1 MSISLPLQKA
11 VFARLSS
18 DATLSSLISGVYDIA
33 PPSAAYPYVLIGEDD
48 ITDASSKTSR
58 GFSVLL
64 RLEVWSTAMGRSPG
78 KSIEK
83 ELYRLLHQ
91 ASFSVTGFT
100 LVDCRFESSE
110 SSLEESARLFRT
122 VVRFRVVVF
131 VSGEW

>member
-11 VFARLSS
+11 IFTRLSS
-18 DATLSSLISGVYDIA
+18 DPTLSSLISGVYDIA
-33 PPSAAYPYVLIGEDD
+33 PRSAAYPYVLIGEDD
-48 ITDASSKTSR
+48 VTDASSKTSR

-64 RLEVWSTAMGRSPG
+64 RLDIWSTAMGRSPG
-78 KSIEK
+78 KAIEK

-91 ASFSVTGFT
+91 ASFTIAGFT

-122 VVRFRVVVF
+122 VVRFRVVVW
-131 VSGEW
+131 G